1 MSRESLIKK
10 RILQYMAAFFVG
22 ALVTAREEI
31 VGTISP
37 RTVGVIF
44 LLLIVAGSVF
54 LIVSFKSALR
64 QFPPDSSQ
72 HEPPTEIERKK
83 IQRNIVL
90 YQVFIAVAVLWASYH
105 LWMTREYPFLFRRV
119 NPTRVTCDSFSHTR
133 QRQQGQ
139 ASSAEYER
147 RNPKHFAGRHD
158 RMSLPSTPY
167 TLFPTPCSE
176 GTKCTS
182 R

>member
-105 LWMTREYPFLFRRV
+105 LWMTREYPFLFR
-119 NPTRVTCDSFSHTR
+119 
-133 QRQQGQ
+133 
-139 ASSAEYER
+139 
-147 RNPKHFAGRHD
+147 FAG
-158 RMSLPSTPY
+158 LIQPALLA
-167 TLFPTPCSE
+167 TLFLTLVKGSKVKLRRLNTNDATQNTSQG
-176 GTKCTS
+176 GTTA
-182 R
+182 